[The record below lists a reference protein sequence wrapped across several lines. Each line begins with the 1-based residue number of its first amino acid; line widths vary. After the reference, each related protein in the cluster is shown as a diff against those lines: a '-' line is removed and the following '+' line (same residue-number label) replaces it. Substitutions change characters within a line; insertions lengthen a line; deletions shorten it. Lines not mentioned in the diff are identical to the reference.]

1 MKKWKK
7 IDLLVKKYS
16 KFIEIVIF
24 QCTCDILKENVLC
37 LLAHALLS
45 LPDSGTWHPGDG
57 DSTQTLG
64 GLWGA
69 GGTPVWC
76 E

>member
-1 MKKWKK
+1 M
-7 IDLLVKKYS
+7 
-16 KFIEIVIF
+16 
-24 QCTCDILKENVLC
+24 QCTCDIIKENLLR